1 MGRFLTETSP
11 CHSIVP
17 VAGAIEYRSADGKV
31 ATLAL
36 LQAATKNQGDGWNF
50 TLSYL
55 ERALDD
61 ALTRAAG
68 AVSEEVRHTEY
79 LVLVRALAR
88 RTADLHRALAVSTGD
103 PLFDPVPLGRD
114 ELATW
119 AARVS
124 DELDETLSLLRA
136 PAEPLLEG
144 VELDPSSL
152 DRMEQALRAKLA
164 SFASQDVTAVAT
176 RYHGDYHLGQVL
188 LTAADFVIVD
198 LEGEPGRTFEE
209 RRAKASPLKD
219 VAGMLRSFDYAK
231 GVAARTVGAER
242 QIDRD
247 ELDGLLD
254 AWRSDTREAFLDE
267 YRVAMEGCAAYP
279 REPAQA
285 QALIEL
291 GTLEKLLYEVRYE
304 LRNRPDW
311 VGLPLQDL
319 LTIT

>member
-1 MGRFLTETSP
+1 
-11 CHSIVP
+11 
-17 VAGAIEYRSADGKV
+17 
-31 ATLAL
+31 
-36 LQAATKNQGDGWNF
+36 
-50 TLSYL
+50 
-55 ERALDD
+55 
-61 ALTRAAG
+61 
-68 AVSEEVRHTEY
+68 
-79 LVLVRALAR
+79 
-88 RTADLHRALAVSTGD
+88 TADLHRALAVSTGD

-136 PAEPLLEG
+136 PAVPLLEG

-164 SFASQDVTAVAT
+164 SFASQDVTAFAT

-242 QIDRD
+242 QIDR
-247 ELDGLLD
+247 
-254 AWRSDTREAFLDE
+254 
-267 YRVAMEGCAAYP
+267 
-279 REPAQA
+279 
-285 QALIEL
+285 
-291 GTLEKLLYEVRYE
+291 
-304 LRNRPDW
+304 
-311 VGLPLQDL
+311 
-319 LTIT
+319 